1 MRLFIA
7 RTILGVLGTWLA
19 TIVLPVR
26 GDSDLRTY
34 LLMGLFLGIGEVI
47 LIFVQQIAAI
57 ILFFIPRS
65 IRNFLLRACL
75 VLIAA
80 ALTSGFGFEPPL
92 NNQLIG
98 LGGTTLLLSLLYSL
112 PFSS

>member
-7 RTILGVLGTWLA
+7 RTILGGLGIWLA

-34 LLMGLFLGIGEVI
+34 LLMGLFLGLGEV
-47 LIFVQQIAAI
+47 LLLFVQQISAI
-57 ILFFIPRS
+57 ILFFIPRA
-65 IRNFLLRACL
+65 IRIFLMRAIVVL
-75 VLIAA
+75 VAA
-80 ALTSGFGFEPPL
+80 ALTTGFGFESPL
-92 NNQLIG
+92 NNQLLG
-98 LGGTTLLLSLLYSL
+98 LGGTTLILTLLYSL